1 MPDNDNNPN
10 TPGNPGSSET
20 PDAPGKSS
28 VPAESREAQTG
39 TAVQTKP
46 APSKPKPKQLPPW
59 KVILHN
65 DDVNDILYVVETVLM
80 LTTLDKKKATLCVAE
95 AHHSGLSLLLTTHQE
110 RAELYQT
117 QFASRNLTVTIE
129 PA

>member
-10 TPGNPGSSET
+10 TPET
-20 PDAPGKSS
+20 PEKSS
-28 VPAESREAQTG
+28 APAEPRESQTG

-65 DDVNDILYVVETVLM
+65 DDVNDILYVIETVLM
-80 LTTLDKKKATLCVAE
+80 LTTLDKKKATQCVAE
-95 AHHSGLSLLLTTHQE
+95 AHNSGLSLLLTTHQE

-129 PA
+129 PE